1 MHTPMQRKDAMK
13 SGAPTA
19 HEQGKSSLLDGNI
32 YEVND
37 G

>member
-1 MHTPMQRKDAMK
+1 MRTPMQRKDATK
-13 SGAPTA
+13 SGAPAA
-19 HEQGKSSLLDGNI
+19 HEQRKYPLPDGNI